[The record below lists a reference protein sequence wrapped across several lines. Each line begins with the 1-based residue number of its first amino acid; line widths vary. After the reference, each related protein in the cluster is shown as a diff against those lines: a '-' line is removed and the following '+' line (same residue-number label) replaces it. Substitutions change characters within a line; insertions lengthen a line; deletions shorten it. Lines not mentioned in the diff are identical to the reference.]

1 LVLENPQLEAYTLVD
16 EPMTLPETTT
26 PAALADHMGV
36 SERYVRGLARKLGAC
51 RIFGHAMRLT
61 NDDVQA
67 IMEAVKPCPSRS
79 IAVRE
84 ALSGSIGERLP
95 EIDSVDLLAL
105 LTKKPRKELRPR
117 LKTSSGSVVLMEKRR
132 R

>member
-1 LVLENPQLEAYTLVD
+1 MDGDMIEIDAIS
-16 EPMTLPETTT
+16 
-26 PAALADHMGV
+26 PAELADQLGW
-36 SERYVRGLARKLGAC
+36 SERRVRDLARRLGAC
-51 RIFGHAMRLT
+51 RVLGNRMILLGE
-61 NDDVQA
+61 DVAA
-67 IMEAVKPCPSRS
+67 IMEASKPCPSKS

-95 EIDSVDLLAL
+95 EIDSVDLLAH

-117 LKTSSGSVVLMEKRR
+117 LKTSSGNVVSMEKRR